1 MRVIAWVGPLLPAL
15 LLSACGGEPPKRPP
29 TGNDEVSTPVESLDP
44 DTFVEGIDNP
54 FLPLSPGST
63 WVYRGASTTGGR
75 TTHTVSVLPA
85 TREVAGVDAT
95 VVSRVVTGRKGKVL
109 EETHD
114 WFAQDKAGNVWH
126 LGEERVEVA
135 GKTLMIEVVWETGVE
150 GAGAG
155 IAMLAEPRV
164 GERRLDV
171 DAARR
176 PARVRELEHGRLAAR
191 ADVVDAARPAGR
203 RERRA
208 PAADRYRS
216 PPVHLPVS
224 PRRPTRCSARVRCIR
239 AVTRRC
245 SCS

>member
-63 WVYRGASTTGGR
+63 WVYRGASATGGR

-135 GKTLMIEVVWETGVE
+135 GKTRMIEVVWETGVE

-164 GERRLDV
+164 GDGYRMQHLAGEAEDLASVLDL
-171 DAARR
+171 DAEVSG
-176 PARVRELEHGRLAAR
+176 PAGEWTDVLETEDTNPLEP
-191 ADVVDAARPAGR
+191 DVVEHRFYAEDVGLVRV
-203 RERRA
+203 ET
-208 PAADRYRS
+208 
-216 PPVHLPVS
+216 VS
-224 PRRPTRCSARVRCIR
+224 GGDEIVELIGFTPGE
-239 AVTRRC
+239 
-245 SCS
+245 

>member
-1 MRVIAWVGPLLPAL
+1 MRVIAWAGALLPAL

-44 DTFVEGIDNP
+44 DTFVDGIDNP

-63 WVYRGASTTGGR
+63 WVYRGASATGGR

-85 TREVAGVDAT
+85 TREVAGVEAT

-126 LGEERVEVA
+126 LGEE
-135 GKTLMIEVVWETGVE
+135 GVWETGVA

-164 GERRLDV
+164 GDGYRMQHLAGEAEDLASVRDLDAEV
-171 DAARR
+171 S
-176 PARVRELEHGRLAAR
+176 G
-191 ADVVDAARPAGR
+191 PAG
-203 RERRA
+203 EWTGVLETEDTN
-208 PAADRYRS
+208 PLEPEVVEHRYYAED
-216 PPVHLPVS
+216 VGLV
-224 PRRPTRCSARVRCIR
+224 RVETISGGDEI
-239 AVTRRC
+239 VELIGFTPGE
-245 SCS
+245 